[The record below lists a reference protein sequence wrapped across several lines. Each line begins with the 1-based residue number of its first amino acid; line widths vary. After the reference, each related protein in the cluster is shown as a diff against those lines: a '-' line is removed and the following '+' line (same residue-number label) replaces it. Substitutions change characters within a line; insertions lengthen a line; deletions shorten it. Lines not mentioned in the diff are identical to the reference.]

1 MYETSVEEILKSQNK
16 DMQAMTNIIE
26 KNSGLVWSIV
36 KRFLGRGYEAEDLYQ
51 IGCLGFVKAI
61 QRYDAN
67 YETKISTYAVP
78 YILGEIKRFIRD
90 DGMIKVS
97 RSIKE
102 LAIKIKELQKQYENN
117 EEELTITKMSEILKV
132 SVEDIN
138 LALEATRPV
147 ESINEDAFNENDKSK
162 VSKIDQI
169 ANTKDEMSNIV
180 DKIALK
186 DLIESLKDREK
197 QIILLRYY
205 RGKTQTQI
213 SKMLGI
219 SQVQVSR
226 IEKKVLDYMREK
238 LAS

>member
-1 MYETSVEEILKSQNK
+1 MYETSVDEILKAQNK
-16 DMQAMTNIIE
+16 DMEAMTNIIE

-51 IGCLGFVKAI
+51 IGCLGFIKSI
-61 QRYDAN
+61 QRYDTTF
-67 YETKISTYAVP
+67 ETKISTYAVP

-90 DGMIKVS
+90 DGMIKIS

-102 LAIKIKELQKQYENN
+102 LAIKIKDLQNQYKDI
-117 EEELTITKMSEILKV
+117 EELTIGKMSKLLGV
-132 SVEDIN
+132 TVEDIN
-138 LALEATRPV
+138 LALEATRPI
-147 ESINEDAFNENDKSK
+147 ESINEDAYNEGEKSN

-169 ANTKDEMSNIV
+169 ANKKDEMSTIIN
-180 DKIALK
+180 KIAIK
-186 DLIESLKDREK
+186 DIIDTLDEREK

-213 SKMLGI
+213 SSMLGI

-226 IEKKVLDYMREK
+226 IERRVLEYMKTK

>member
-1 MYETSVEEILKSQNK
+1 MYETSIEEILKAQNK
-16 DMQAMTNIIE
+16 DMEAMTNIIE

-51 IGCLGFVKAI
+51 IGCLGFIKAI
-61 QRYDAN
+61 QRYDVV

-97 RSIKE
+97 RSVKE
-102 LAIKIKELQKQYENN
+102 LAIKIKDLQNQYGEKQEF
-117 EEELTITKMSEILKV
+117 TINKMAEILKV
-132 SVEDIN
+132 SKEDIN
-138 LALEATRPV
+138 IALEATRPV
-147 ESINEDAFNENDKSK
+147 ESINEEAYGSDEKNK
-162 VSKIDQI
+162 VLKIDQI
-169 ANTKDEMSNIV
+169 ENKKDEMSNIV

-186 DLIESLKDREK
+186 DLIESLNSREK
-197 QIILLRYY
+197 QIILLRYF

-213 SKMLGI
+213 SKILGI

-226 IEKKVLDYMREK
+226 IEKKVLNYMK
-238 LAS
+238 TCLAS